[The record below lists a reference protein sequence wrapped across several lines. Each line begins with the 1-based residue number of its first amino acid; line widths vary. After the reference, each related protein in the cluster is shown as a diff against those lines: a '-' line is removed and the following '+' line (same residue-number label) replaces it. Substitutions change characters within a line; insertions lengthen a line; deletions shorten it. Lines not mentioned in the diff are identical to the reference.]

1 MKTGLI
7 SRRQVLQGAGAL
19 GLLAGLERLVPS
31 YARAGTTGFA
41 QQLSALSGDTI
52 DLTIAETPF
61 RVGNRTATAGTI
73 NGTVPGPLIRLR
85 EGQDVTLRV
94 TNRLKETSSIH
105 WHGVLVPPDMDG
117 VPGVSFAGIKP
128 GETFVYKFRIKQY
141 GTYWYHSHSPGQAQ
155 AGVYAPLIF
164 DPMETDPVKYDRE
177 YVVVLSDWTY
187 SSEMA
192 MIGNLKKQS
201 GFFNFQRRTM
211 GEFFSDLAKY
221 GWGPTW
227 DNYQMWAHMRM
238 DPTDFADVTGH
249 AYTYLMNGLSPEANW
264 TGLFSPGERVRLR
277 FIDSGA
283 MTFFDVRIPG
293 LKMTVV
299 QADGQNVQPVEVDEF
314 RIGPA
319 ETYDVIVEPKE
330 EQAYTIFAEA
340 LDRSGYARGTLAS
353 SAGLT
358 AAIPARRARPLRTME
373 DMGMS
378 MEGMEMAGGKMQ
390 MPGMKLEMDKNA
402 KAGGK
407 MSEMAHG
414 MDMNMPGMKSG
425 GEHNMPGMQ
434 QEPKKP
440 ATPSKP
446 AEHDMHN
453 MPGMQGDTKKPASPN
468 KPAQPDMQNMP
479 GMQGGAKKPDTPA
492 KPSQH
497 EGHNMPGMQKQP
509 AQQPPHDMSKMPD
522 KQAMPQHDMK
532 NMAGM
537 NDHSEIP
544 GSKPVKHG
552 PDKHGSGNQSIPD
565 ETRSRLNDPGAG
577 LGGEGRR
584 VLVYTDLKALVPYPD
599 RRPPERELELHATGH
614 MERFIWSFE
623 GKKFSQAPPV
633 HFRYG
638 ERLRWTFVNDTM
650 MEHTFHLHGMFME
663 LENGT
668 GDYLPR
674 KHTVLVKPAERVSVA
689 ITPIERG
696 PFAFHCH
703 LNLHMEAGMFRVV
716 VVVDTLPEV
725 RS

>member
-1 MKTGLI
+1 MNGQI
-7 SRRQVLQGAGAL
+7 FSRREALKGIGAL
-19 GLLAGLERLVPS
+19 GVFAALERLAPA
-31 YARAGTTGFA
+31 YALVHGTVAAT
-41 QQLSALSGDTI
+41 QQLPALSGNTI
-52 DLTIAETPF
+52 NLTIAETPF
-61 RVGNRTATAGTI
+61 RIGNRTATARTI
-73 NGTVPGPLIRLR
+73 NGTLPGPIIRLR

-94 TNRLKETSSIH
+94 TNHLKDTSSIH

-128 GETFVYKFRIKQY
+128 GTTFVYRFRIKQY
-141 GTYWYHSHSPGQAQ
+141 GTYWYHSHSPGQLQ

-164 DPMETDPVKYDRE
+164 DPLEPDPIKYDRE
-177 YVVVLSDWTY
+177 YVVVLSDWTF
-187 SSEMA
+187 SSEQTL
-192 MIGNLKKQS
+192 ISKLKKQA
-201 GFFNFQRRTM
+201 GFFNFQQRTM
-211 GEFFSDLAKY
+211 DEFSSDLSKY
-221 GWGPTW
+221 GWSATW
-227 DNYQMWAHMRM
+227 DNYLMWARMRM

-249 AYTYLMNGLSPEANW
+249 AYTYLMNGLSPETNW
-264 TGLFSPGERVRLR
+264 TGLFRPGERVRLR
-277 FIDSGA
+277 FIDSGS

-314 RIGPA
+314 RMGPA
-319 ETYDVIVEPKE
+319 ETYDVIVEPKDE
-330 EQAYTIFAEA
+330 RAYTIFAEA
-340 LDRSGYARGTLAS
+340 LDRSGYARGTLAPRT
-353 SAGLT
+353 GMT
-358 AAIPARRARPLRTME
+358 AETPKRRLRPLRTME

-378 MEGMEMAGGKMQ
+378 MEGMSASS
-390 MPGMKLEMDKNA
+390 MKLEMDKNM

-407 MSEMAHG
+407 MSG
-414 MDMNMPGMKSG
+414 MDQDMNMPGMKPSG
-425 GEHNMPGMQ
+425 S
-434 QEPKKP
+434 EPK
-440 ATPSKP
+440 
-446 AEHDMHN
+446 
-453 MPGMQGDTKKPASPN
+453 
-468 KPAQPDMQNMP
+468 MP
-479 GMQGGAKKPDTPA
+479 GMQGGAKKPDMPA
-492 KPSQH
+492 MKDMP
-497 EGHNMPGMQKQP
+497 GMPGMQKKQEQQPKPSMPGMPGMPNQP
-509 AQQPPHDMSKMPD
+509 AHQ
-522 KQAMPQHDMK
+522 DMK
-532 NMAGM
+532 NMPGM
-537 NDHSEIP
+537 NDTSEIP

-552 PDKHGSGNQSIPD
+552 PDHHGIGNQSTP
-565 ETRSRLNDPGAG
+565 EFTRSRLDDPGAG

-584 VLVYTDLKALVPYPD
+584 VLVYTDLKALHPYPD
-599 RRPPERELELHATGH
+599 RRQPERELELHTTGH

-623 GKKFSQAPPV
+623 GKKFSQEPNPI

-716 VVVDTLPEV
+716 LVSDSLPEV

>member
-1 MKTGLI
+1 MKTKLV
-7 SRRQVLQGAGAL
+7 SRREILQGAGAL
-19 GLLAGLERLVPS
+19 GLLAAMERLVPP
-31 YARAGTTGFA
+31 YARASETGA
-41 QQLSALSGDTI
+41 AGQQLPALSGDTI

-61 RVGNRTATAGTI
+61 RIGDRTATARTI

-94 TNRLKETSSIH
+94 TNRLKNTSSIH

-164 DPMETDPVKYDRE
+164 DPMEPDPVKYDRE
-177 YVVVLSDWTY
+177 YVVVLSDWTFR
-187 SSEMA
+187 SEMA
-192 MIGNLKKQS
+192 MIGNLKKES

-211 GEFFSDLAKY
+211 GEFFSDLAEY
-221 GWGPTW
+221 GWAPTW
-227 DNYQMWAHMRM
+227 DNYQMWARMRM
-238 DPTDFADVTGH
+238 DPTDLADVTG
-249 AYTYLMNGLSPEANW
+249 ATYTYLMNGLSPASNW
-264 TGLFSPGERVRLR
+264 TGLFRPGERVRLR

-340 LDRSGYARGTLAS
+340 LDRSGYARGTLATN
-353 SAGLT
+353 AGMM

-378 MEGMEMAGGKMQ
+378 MEGMEMAGGNMDSMK

-407 MSEMAHG
+407 MSGMAHG
-414 MDMNMPGMKSG
+414 MEMNMPGMKPSG
-425 GEHNMPGMQ
+425 GEHDMPGMQ
-434 QEPKKP
+434 PETKP
-440 ATPSKP
+440 P
-446 AEHDMHN
+446 AQHDMQT
-453 MPGMQGDTKKPASPN
+453 MPGMKDAPKQPATTKPPAGH
-468 KPAQPDMQNMP
+468 DMQNMP
-479 GMQGGAKKPDTPA
+479 GMQGGAKKPAATPS
-492 KPSQH
+492 K
-497 EGHNMPGMQKQP
+497 P
-509 AQQPPHDMSKMPD
+509 AQHDMTKMPD
-522 KQAMPQHDMK
+522 KQAMPPGHDMK

-552 PDKHGSGNQSIPD
+552 PDHHGTGNQATPQ
-565 ETRSRLNDPGAG
+565 ETRSRLDEPGAG
-577 LGGEGRR
+577 LGGEDRR
-584 VLVYTDLKALVPYPD
+584 VLVYTDLKALHPYPD
-599 RRPPERELELHATGH
+599 RRQPERELELHATGH
-614 MERFIWSFE
+614 MERFIWSFD
-623 GKKFSQAPPV
+623 GKKFSQAPPIY
-633 HFRYG
+633 FRYG

-689 ITPIERG
+689 ITPPERG

-716 VVVDTLPEV
+716 VVVDNLPEV

>member
-1 MKTGLI
+1 MKSETI
-7 SRRQVLQGAGAL
+7 SRRKVLEGVGAL
-19 GLLAGLERLVPS
+19 GLLAAMERLVPS
-31 YARAGTTGFA
+31 YARAGAIGAA
-41 QQLSALSGDTI
+41 QLLPALSGNTI

-61 RVGNRTATAGTI
+61 RVGNRTAKARTI

-105 WHGVLVPPDMDG
+105 WHGVLVPSDMDG

-128 GETFVYKFRIKQY
+128 GETFVYKFPIKQY

-164 DPMETDPVKYDRE
+164 DPLEPDPVKYDRE
-177 YVVVLSDWTY
+177 YVVVLSDWTF

-192 MIGNLKKQS
+192 MIGNLKKES

-211 GEFFSDLAKY
+211 GEFFSDLGKY
-221 GWGPTW
+221 GWKPTW
-227 DNYQMWAHMRM
+227 DNYQMWARMRM
-238 DPTDFADVTGH
+238 DPTDLADVTGH
-249 AYTYLMNGLSPEANW
+249 TYTYLMNGLSPETNW
-264 TGLFSPGERVRLR
+264 TGLFRPGERVRLR

-319 ETYDVIVEPKE
+319 ETYDVIVEPKD

-340 LDRSGYARGTLAS
+340 LDRSGYARGTLAT
-353 SAGLT
+353 SAGMA

-378 MEGMEMAGGKMQ
+378 MEGMEMAGGKM
-390 MPGMKLEMDKNA
+390 PGMKLEMDKNA

-407 MSEMAHG
+407 MSGMDHG
-414 MDMNMPGMKSG
+414 MDMNMPGMKPSG
-425 GEHNMPGMQ
+425 GEHKMPGMQ
-434 QEPKKP
+434 EEPKKP
-440 ATPSKP
+440 ATPNKP
-446 AEHDMHN
+446 AEH
-453 MPGMQGDTKKPASPN
+453 
-468 KPAQPDMQNMP
+468 DMQNMP
-479 GMQGGAKKPDTPA
+479 GMQGGAKKPATPA
-492 KPSQH
+492 KPGEH
-497 EGHNMPGMQKQP
+497 DMHNMPNMPKQP
-509 AQQPPHDMSKMPD
+509 AQQPTHDMSKMPD
-522 KQAMPQHDMK
+522 KQAMPPGHTMQHDMK

-552 PDKHGSGNQSIPD
+552 PDHHGSGNQSTPD
-565 ETRSRLNDPGAG
+565 ETRSRLDDPGIG

-584 VLVYTDLKALVPYPD
+584 VLVYTDLKALEPYPD
-599 RRPPERELELHATGH
+599 RRRPERELELHATGH

-623 GKKFSQAPPV
+623 GKKFSQAPPI

-716 VVVDTLPEV
+716 VVADHLPEV